1 MSTARRADSLGR
13 LHVVLVPGFAGFDAL
28 GQLEYYAG
36 VTDAYRRW
44 CDKTAKSRRR
54 AVVLHYFDNLPTAA
68 VATRAERL
76 RAYLAKRIARGEIQT
91 EDKIAL
97 VGHSTGGL
105 DIRRMLFAKEN
116 TRQERVL
123 HLDGGDRSDSTARL
137 RGAVRTAVEVRQ
149 SDICRA
155 VDCLVFLSVPQWGT
169 NIADWTRNHGPL
181 RCAVVEELHLAVEA
195 ARRPR
200 IDQALTGVLGQVGY
214 LVHDPDI
221 VLAAQ
226 DALRESTAPL
236 QPPGPRADAEQ
247 AGSQLR
253 LWLQHAVDDFAAI
266 NDLTSEPA
274 GRFLEPGPLLAR
286 GSPPGA
292 ATVADPRHQD
302 HVVRDAGVA
311 AVHVSSP
318 AARSGRSASRTRRRG
333 RTTTWLRVPTRR
345 RTSPTCPPTA
355 RAPAG
360 RSATRRPTQPRTMST
375 QTSTTRC
382 TSQTSWARTASGAPV
397 SGSRS
402 GTTTGSSTP
411 PRCCGRTARTPGWSP
426 VTTATSSATTFC
438 VQAVQPMC
446 PAASTPPTT
455 CSSPAQTSPTRCSTR
470 SGTPCSTSARA
481 RRLGALRSRPS
492 ASAGGDRL
500 HRERQEAV
508 IGGALRSRWQ
518 FVSRPVRR
526 HR

>member
-1 MSTARRADSLGR
+1 MSTARRADSPGR

-44 CDKTAKSRRR
+44 LDKTAKSRRR

-116 TRQERVL
+116 IRQERVL

-200 IDQALTGVLGQVGY
+200 IDQALTGVLGQVGH

-266 NDLTSEPA
+266 NDLTFDPLA
-274 GRFLEPGPLLAR
+274 GSL
-286 GSPPGA
+286 
-292 ATVADPRHQD
+292 
-302 HVVRDAGVA
+302 
-311 AVHVSSP
+311 SP
-318 AARSGRSASRTRRRG
+318 AHYSREDRHRERRL
-333 RTTTWLRVPTRR
+333 W
-345 RTSPTCPPTA
+345 
-355 RAPAG
+355 RAHG
-360 RSATRRPTQPRTMST
+360 IRTMSFAT
-375 QTSTTRC
+375 LGWRPFSFQPGSPVRPLSLTDPATWPNHNLVKVADTTTDISYLSAYRACAGGPFSYPPTYPAKDYVDTDLDTSLYEPDQLGPDGEWGAGERIEV
-382 TSQTSWARTASGAPV
+382 WDNDGIVNTASMLWPNGADTRLVAGDHGDIIGHYLPRRLLRPSSTADV
-397 SGSRS
+397 PGRRYASYDLLKSGADFTDEMFDKVWHAVFDFCQ
-402 GTTTGSSTP
+402 GTP
-411 PRCCGRTARTPGWSP
+411 PRRA
-426 VTTATSSATTFC
+426 AKSA
-438 VQAVQPMC
+438 VGV
-446 PAASTPPTT
+446 S
-455 CSSPAQTSPTRCSTR
+455 
-470 SGTPCSTSARA
+470 
-481 RRLGALRSRPS
+481 LR
-492 ASAGGDRL
+492 
-500 HRERQEAV
+500 
-508 IGGALRSRWQ
+508 
-518 FVSRPVRR
+518 
-526 HR
+526 